1 MITRI
6 LKFSKMLTLGY
17 GGQGAEMGSIIAVET
32 VPLEV
37 DLNRV
42 VHLVQGV

>member
-37 DLNRV
+37 DLK
-42 VHLVQGV
+42 